1 MYPKDLAFVDVETTG
16 GRAVR
21 DRITEIAIITVR
33 AGEVV
38 SEWSSLVNPH
48 RHIPERI
55 RRLTGI
61 SNDMVE
67 TQPSFAD
74 IYKDIYEH
82 LEDCI
87 LVAHNAR
94 FDYGF
99 IKNEFKRCQVDF
111 RAPVLCT
118 VKLSRR
124 IYPHYRRHNLD
135 SLMQRHGIQCSARH
149 RAMGDARVLYEFL
162 QKLYLGHNHEHLDT
176 VIKSLLKRPSL
187 PANISEDDIQDLP
200 ASPGVYL
207 FYDRDNMPIYIGKSI
222 NVRER
227 VLNHFNS
234 DHSSSKEMKICQNI
248 ASIEFIKTCGELGAL
263 LTESKLIK
271 QKLPSYNYRLRR
283 YDRLTTI
290 EYNEQQPGVPQ
301 IITPERIDAHNIHQ
315 HYGLFK
321 TRKAAKDLLLKLAK
335 NHQLCLKKL
344 GLESGKGACF
354 AYQLKQ
360 CKGACI
366 NQETELQHHLRL
378 LSALQPIKN
387 KTWPYAGKIGIR
399 ETCQEENTSDIHIF
413 NNWCYLGTARNQPD
427 LHDLSA
433 NSESHFDLDSY
444 KILIRY
450 LKQTK
455 HPDIIKLD
463 QPL

>member
-149 RAMGDARVLYEFL
+149 RACLLYTSPSPRDA
-162 QKLYLGHNHEHLDT
+162 
-176 VIKSLLKRPSL
+176 
-187 PANISEDDIQDLP
+187 
-200 ASPGVYL
+200 
-207 FYDRDNMPIYIGKSI
+207 
-222 NVRER
+222 
-227 VLNHFNS
+227 
-234 DHSSSKEMKICQNI
+234 
-248 ASIEFIKTCGELGAL
+248 
-263 LTESKLIK
+263 
-271 QKLPSYNYRLRR
+271 
-283 YDRLTTI
+283 
-290 EYNEQQPGVPQ
+290 
-301 IITPERIDAHNIHQ
+301 
-315 HYGLFK
+315 
-321 TRKAAKDLLLKLAK
+321 
-335 NHQLCLKKL
+335 
-344 GLESGKGACF
+344 
-354 AYQLKQ
+354 
-360 CKGACI
+360 
-366 NQETELQHHLRL
+366 
-378 LSALQPIKN
+378 
-387 KTWPYAGKIGIR
+387 
-399 ETCQEENTSDIHIF
+399 
-413 NNWCYLGTARNQPD
+413 
-427 LHDLSA
+427 
-433 NSESHFDLDSY
+433 
-444 KILIRY
+444 
-450 LKQTK
+450 
-455 HPDIIKLD
+455 
-463 QPL
+463 